1 MVSSIIG
8 VQIYGEL
15 STLLTFSSTKV
26 MSNIVRQRNKA
37 YLPLLFF
44 SPIWEKLFSGREK
57 INSPLIGVKQVV
69 SIIIISSKIICI
81 FTIK

>member
-15 STLLTFSSTKV
+15 STLLTFSKMKERAT
-26 MSNIVRQRNKA
+26 MSDEEIMPISL
-37 YLPLLFF
+37 YFF
-44 SPIWEKLFSGREK
+44 SPTWEKLFSGREK